1 MTVQWGLMACL
12 IITQATRI
20 CEGTG
25 LDLRCQTLPAGTCY
39 DLEAAWREKPSRLA
53 SQGFIS
59 LHNFTTKAYAL
70 TLDINGVS
78 IGISALP

>member
-1 MTVQWGLMACL
+1 MTAPQISLTILKKV
-12 IITQATRI
+12 
-20 CEGTG
+20 
-25 LDLRCQTLPAGTCY
+25 
-39 DLEAAWREKPSRLA
+39 AA
-53 SQGFIS
+53 QGFIS